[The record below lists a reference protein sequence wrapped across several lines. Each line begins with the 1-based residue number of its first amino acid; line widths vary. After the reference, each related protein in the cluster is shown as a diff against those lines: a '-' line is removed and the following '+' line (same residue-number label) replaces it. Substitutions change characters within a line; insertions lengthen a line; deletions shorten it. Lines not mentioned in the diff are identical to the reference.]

1 MNLIKKWLDDGRCP
15 VTSNIA
21 LNKLAVKIISLQ
33 RISCNAL
40 TKKRKHKKHGDLILY
55 VRLEWKQMSTA
66 QLVFLYSASG
76 HIFTRFQ
83 ERLLGKISLH
93 FTSLYHFSYS
103 TLLLGHD
110 IKRSELKL
118 LQRPEDTRRNNVCKF
133 KLYYSSKSPI
143 HFFIIQAAWCHQAWA
158 ACDSVRLECI
168 LKCIDGFHVTSC
180 HHTPEMDTALSY

>member
-1 MNLIKKWLDDGRCP
+1 MPLIQSQAAQAWWRHK
-15 VTSNIA
+15 A
-21 LNKLAVKIISLQ
+21 LNFREMYWRFSWIIKLKLTYLVSVCIFLAAVAISA
-33 RISCNAL
+33 RSARFNAPS
-40 TKKRKHKKHGDLILY
+40 RS
-55 VRLEWKQMSTA
+55 V
-66 QLVFLYSASG
+66 
-76 HIFTRFQ
+76 
-83 ERLLGKISLH
+83 
-93 FTSLYHFSYS
+93 LYHFSYS

-110 IKRSELKL
+110 IERSELKL